1 MPFHPMTKQK
11 QREPHRKRH
20 RRTALALQIAGLLS
34 IQLAFCAVWMRN
46 GVTQKYGVIVFAD
59 YGVAIGGTLAVA
71 ALAWGGLRSR
81 GWQRTGW
88 FLITLGVALWS
99 AGDWYWLFIDLQGVE
114 VPFPSEADIVYLA
127 AYVPLFIGLALLT
140 SPRRS
145 LPEARTLFDGAAV
158 SLSASAALWHL
169 ILAPTYGDSESTMM
183 EKMVSAA
190 YPVLDLALV
199 LAVFV
204 IGANSIRTRGGASL
218 SALGMGLLLTCGAD
232 MLFAYAALD
241 NIDQYWA
248 LTSLA
253 WVAGYLVLA
262 IGGILRAGV
271 ADMDATAERK
281 AVGVMQQLAP
291 LALVVEGFAFTAY
304 NPAALEDPVF
314 SLLAG
319 GALFAIVARQVIVV
333 HDNIA
338 LNRTL
343 VRSAGEIS
351 TRYAAEQAERLR
363 FEALAESLE
372 GGLVTVGADGRVAF
386 CNTGFVKM
394 VGVSADNIV
403 GRTSKVLATLIQW
416 SATRPEEA
424 SRKWEA
430 MLAAIKHRPVTEI
443 ELGRNS
449 PRTVK
454 CYAFLVQSQAGNEL
468 GHGFFLEDISEAK
481 KADRLKDDLIALAS
495 HELRTPLTGI
505 LGFSE
510 LLAGQLGS
518 EPYRGWAQRINT
530 ESKRLTTIV
539 DDFLDVS
546 RLSAGRLQLRE
557 DDVSFSEVA
566 SAAARAVDGTLTENH
581 ELVLDFPASEVWLS
595 GDEGKLVQVFANLLS
610 NAIKYSPDGGVIR
623 FAAGVHDGSLRASVS
638 DEGVGIPADRVASIF
653 DRFQRVEEP
662 ETRTIRGTGL
672 GLYVVKQLLTQ
683 MRGTVSV
690 SSSPGRGSTFTVTLP
705 LANAQRE
712 LAEAS

>member
-1 MPFHPMTKQK
+1 VPPETDRKP
-11 QREPHRKRH
+11 QR
-20 RRTALALQIAGLLS
+20 RRFRRLTLALQTAGLLS
-34 IQLAFCAVWMRN
+34 IQLLFCIAWMRLET
-46 GVTQKYGVIVFAD
+46 TQAYGVVVFAD
-59 YGVAIGGTLAVA
+59 YAVAVASLLAVTT
-71 ALAWGGLRSR
+71 LAWGGVRSR

-88 FLITLGVALWS
+88 LLITLGVGLFS
-99 AGDWYWLFIDLQGVE
+99 AADWYSLFVDLGGVS
-114 VPFPSEADIVYLA
+114 VPFPSSGEVISLI
-127 AYVPLFIGLALLT
+127 AYIPLFLGLGLLT

-145 LPEARTLFDGAAV
+145 WPEARTLFDGAAV
-158 SLSASAALWHL
+158 SLSASAVLWHL
-169 ILAPTYGDSESTMM
+169 ILEPTYANSGSTTFQ
-183 EKMVSAA
+183 KVVNAA

-204 IGANSIRTRGGASL
+204 IGAASVRTRGGRSL
-218 SALGMGLLLTCGAD
+218 GALGFGLLAIFGADVLAAYSALDDL
-232 MLFAYAALD
+232 
-241 NIDQYWA
+241 DQYRA
-248 LTSLA
+248 LTSIA
-253 WVAGYLVLA
+253 CVTGYLVLA
-262 IGGILRAGV
+262 VAGILRAGV
-271 ADMDATAERK
+271 ADQGSTSERK

-291 LALVVEGFAFTAY
+291 LALVVEGFVFSAY
-304 NPAALEDPVF
+304 NPDALTDPIF
-314 SLLAG
+314 ATLAG
-319 GALFAIVARQVIVV
+319 GALAAIVARQVIVV

-343 VRSAGEIS
+343 VQSAGEIT
-351 TRYAAEQAERLR
+351 TRYASEQAERLR

-416 SATRPEEA
+416 SATHPEDA
-424 SRKWEA
+424 ARKWQA
-430 MLAAIKHRPVTEI
+430 MLDAIKHRPVTEI

-454 CYAFLVQSQAGNEL
+454 CYAFLVQAQAGSVL

-510 LLAGQLGS
+510 LLAGQLEG
-518 EPYRGWAQRINT
+518 EPYLGWAQRINT
-530 ESKRLTTIV
+530 ESRRLTTIV

-557 DDVSFSEVA
+557 DDVSFTDVA
-566 SAAARAVDGTLTENH
+566 NAAVRAVEGTVTEKH
-581 ELVLDFPASEVWLS
+581 RLVLDLPAADVRLS
-595 GDEGKLVQVFANLLS
+595 GDEGKLIQVFSNLLS
-610 NAIKYSPDGGVIR
+610 NAIKYSPEGGIIR
-623 FAAGVHDGSLRASVS
+623 FAAHVHEGTLRASVS
-638 DEGVGIPADRVASIF
+638 DEGVGIPAERVVSIF

-672 GLYVVKQLLTQ
+672 GLYVVKQLLAQ
-683 MRGTVSV
+683 MHGTVTVTSA
-690 SSSPGRGSTFTVTLP
+690 PGRGSTFNVTLP
-705 LANAQRE
+705 ITGEGRTV
-712 LAEAS
+712 AEAS